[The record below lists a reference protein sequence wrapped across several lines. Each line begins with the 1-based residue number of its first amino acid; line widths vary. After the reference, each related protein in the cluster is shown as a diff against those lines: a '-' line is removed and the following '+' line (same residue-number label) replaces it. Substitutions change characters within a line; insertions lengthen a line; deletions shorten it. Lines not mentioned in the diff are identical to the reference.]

1 MHWCHAAIMSALT
14 IRDVPDDQ
22 IQTLKVRAAQ
32 AGKSLQAYCLDLIAR
47 ETSKPTLAEG
57 LFDLRL
63 WRTFGGGARGLTDAD
78 VDLVMIVCG

>member
-1 MHWCHAAIMSALT
+1 MTALT

-47 ETSKPTLAEG
+47 ETSKPTLAEMVA
-57 LFDLRL
+57 RL
-63 WRTFGGGARGLTDAD
+63 NRETTASVSTED
-78 VDLVMIVCG
+78 VLAAIDEGRVGR